1 MFDSKRE
8 LLDKIRL
15 GEDSYLELKEVRL
28 AGRQVKEPRR
38 DSLADEI
45 AAFSN
50 SHGGV
55 IVLGVQDRPR
65 EVLGIPVESLDAA
78 ESFAREI
85 CRDSI
90 DPSVAPI
97 IERLELPTATGE
109 EVPVIK
115 IDVARSLFVHRSPS
129 GYLLRVGSE
138 KRPMSTEYLT
148 RLLAQRSRTGLVRF
162 DEEVVAEAALD
173 DLKDD
178 LVGRF
183 RTPRSTSE
191 TPRFL
196 SNMHLA
202 RTDERGDLKPTVA
215 GILLAAKD
223 PREWLPNA
231 YVQAVA
237 YRGTEVRAGT
247 GDPYQLDTEDVA
259 GPLDAQVEAACR
271 FVARNMKTA
280 AFKNIGRVDRP
291 QFDMAAVFEAVV
303 NAVAHRDYSIH
314 GSKIRLRL
322 FDDRLE
328 IYSPGSIPNSMS
340 VDDLVHIQAAR
351 NETITSLLARIPVPD
366 HSWLTTDRATLM
378 DRRGDGVRVI
388 LDNSERLS
396 GKTPTYRLFDDA
408 ELLLTIYAATGGSAQ

>member
-28 AGRQVKEPRR
+28 AGSQIREPRR

-45 AAFSN
+45 AAFAN

-55 IVLGVQDRPR
+55 IVLGVQDKPR
-65 EVLGIPVESLDAA
+65 EVLGIPAEGLDAA
-78 ESFAREI
+78 ESFVREI

-97 IERLELPTATGE
+97 IERLELPTAMGD

-115 IDVARSLFVHRSPS
+115 IDVPPSLFVHSSPG

-138 KRPMSTEYLT
+138 KRPMSTEYLA

-162 DEEVVAEAALD
+162 DEEVVAEASLD
-173 DLKDD
+173 DLQDD
-178 LVGRF
+178 LVERF
-183 RTPRSTSE
+183 RTRRSASE
-191 TPRFL
+191 SSRFL
-196 SNMHLA
+196 SNLHLA
-202 RTDERGDLKPTVA
+202 RTDERGNLKPTVA
-215 GILLAAKD
+215 GILVAATD

-237 YRGTEVRAGT
+237 YRGIEIRAGS
-247 GDPYQLDTEDVA
+247 GDPYQLDAEDVA
-259 GPLDAQVEAACR
+259 GPLDAQVEGACR
-271 FVARNMKTA
+271 FVAKNMKTA
-280 AFKNIGRVDRP
+280 AFKDIGRLDRP
-291 QFDMAAVFEAVV
+291 QFAMAAVFEAIV

-340 VDDLVHIQAAR
+340 VDDLVDIQSAR
-351 NETITSLLARIPVPD
+351 NETVASLLARIAVPD
-366 HSWLTTDRATLM
+366 RPWLTTDRDTLM
-378 DRRGDGVRVI
+378 DRRGEGVRVI
-388 LDNSERLS
+388 LDSSERLS
-396 GKTPTYRLFDDA
+396 GKTPTYRMIGDA
-408 ELLLTIYAATGGSAQ
+408 ELLLTIYAAAPAPE